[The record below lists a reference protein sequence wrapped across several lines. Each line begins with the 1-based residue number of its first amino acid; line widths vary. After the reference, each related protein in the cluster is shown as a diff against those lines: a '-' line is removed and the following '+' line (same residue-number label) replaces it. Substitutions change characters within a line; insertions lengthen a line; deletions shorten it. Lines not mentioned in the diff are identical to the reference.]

1 MAVFTSALTRDAPST
16 ELFGNLRILETI
28 PAPERRIR
36 GARGALSYDA
46 GRVRL
51 LTFWTVPLV
60 EARKAR
66 TSTLF
71 SPFST
76 IYFANHTLPLII
88 LPAGHTHGLLRN
100 FTWNLTLGADVKA
113 TRTIGID
120 TRRQA

>member
-51 LTFWTVPLV
+51 LTFWTVPLL
-60 EARKAR
+60 EARKTR
-66 TSTLF
+66 KQD
-71 SPFST
+71 
-76 IYFANHTLPLII
+76 
-88 LPAGHTHGLLRN
+88 AGVEIAQEVRP
-100 FTWNLTLGADVKA
+100 VPK
-113 TRTIGID
+113 
-120 TRRQA
+120 

>member
-60 EARKAR
+60 EAGKAR
-66 TSTLF
+66 TSKLCSLYGT
-71 SPFST
+71 S
-76 IYFANHTLPLII
+76 YFADHTRPLFL
-88 LPAGHTHGLLRN
+88 LPAGYTHGLLRN
-100 FTWNLTLGADVKA
+100 LTWDLTLGTDVKA
-113 TRTIGID
+113 TRTLGKH
-120 TRRQA
+120 TRRQP